1 MKDDYKKSFSE
12 KYPKKENQ
20 KNDDQKDLLS
30 ITELLLTSKE
40 KFKLKSIDDLNERS
54 KELKHIQKID
64 VSGNYLSKIILK
76 NFPSLNTFIASKN
89 MIQEVHL
96 NLPQLRILDLNSN
109 LIKSIPDF
117 SKTPQ
122 LRELNLSKN
131 LISIIKL
138 EDFKIL
144 KNTLIKLDLSY
155 NKINFDS
162 ANEFISIVDG
172 LKFFDLLEFSIQGN
186 LFNEQNDALKNS
198 YKTFLK
204 LNFKKLLLLNGE
216 AVSSTE
222 QLIVNQDEVTK
233 QMLLE
238 QDFQNRNKKNLSDD
252 EEIKINEKDT
262 MLLRKNYGE
271 EKENLR
277 ESKPSVNASENQSEN
292 AVAFSETVLKFMKIN
307 KIINQLVM
315 YNGENQN
322 LYFKLLN
329 EVNDAIQ
336 FKEKLNKG
344 EAETIKNLY
353 NSFLMNCNELLCLN
367 PKYEDQILKLLA
379 QFSLIPYLNF
389 CQTTLEFLKSY
400 VYTNEDKKLVVKDI
414 IENIVVSG
422 LQLRSEIDYDMNN
435 KLVSFFKETEI
446 SSYLLYQNLILNIIK
461 NLAKKN
467 EEIDKIEK
475 RRRERNGQYIGK
487 IRKESNLKGYVDLLD
502 FIIEYLKSE
511 NEIYKEKKSQLN
523 EETFNQNNENNDN
536 NDDKK
541 SVISEDGN
549 IDKTDEATINSYI
562 IGEKNLGN
570 FELQIGNDSNEKILK
585 ILDIYENYEYKLNS
599 EYTIGEKGNIFGRPL
614 FEEIANKHQLV
625 DIKICSNQ
633 KKNQFKDI
641 TFIYIF
647 LNILREAYNNIKD
660 CKIYFPSIMEKEEE
674 EYKLYHKKF
683 FKEIELLNTL
693 ISTFNVE
700 QYKYNSLLI
709 ECDVEKIIEILDNFV
724 KEIIEEKSDGVPY
737 DKIILKSVYQT
748 KDSRFIDKSQMF
760 FKDLP
765 KILHCIGTLL
775 AFLKEREFK
784 SKIDSNIL
792 DKYYYVLK
800 QEQADPFILIGTC
813 KLMNDILKCHHFYNN
828 ELTFAKVLVNSH
840 NFENLLNYIDRNKK
854 QYVIAIEKIESE
866 KLIEE
871 RKEKKDKKYDN
882 KVKVKLKSKGLEFES
897 INSKEIFEFFLSII
911 DIFLTLSKL
920 NSLIDYK
927 IIRKLEDLIIA
938 LKPSYLFNVLGNC
951 LKMLHNDEIRTK
963 AIETLFHSEPK
974 YISYEII
981 KLILDILKN
990 YKDSVTEGQTEFVL
1004 SLSYLTLTNKLLYAI
1019 SNKEEEG
1026 YDTFKQA
1033 VSLGINF
1040 LDINSHRQV
1049 NESKEE
1055 KQKNS
1060 LSSCI
1065 IVFLSSASRIPE
1077 IYSELFN
1084 DKSEKFSYLK
1094 KILSND
1100 YFFFNESTY
1109 YPIEIERT
1117 YLGNYLFV
1125 LFNTM
1130 ESNDSIPP
1138 YSYPFLRILM
1148 KISDIIGY
1156 CDDASYPNFSQN
1168 NDMDILFRK
1177 VLQISKDRFFIK
1189 VRNETQNWYHF
1200 YTSCAN
1206 KFEEI
1211 KNPELINFLEED
1223 NEFEYGHIEK
1233 KEKPKKKNMNLKNFD
1248 EKDNSNKVDKNL
1260 ESLILDEF
1268 EDKRIKTY
1276 MNEAFFPK
1284 LSIKELLNEQVNYLV
1299 YFQNLFYYLLGENSN
1314 IKDDTIQNE
1323 LKRKY
1328 YTPILESEKIF
1339 DEFINYK
1346 NYGNIKTIIGD
1357 IKHYSSEIPFS
1368 YYLSKISMR
1377 KLKNKDLES
1386 YMKSSNQLVFE
1397 LENQKDEK
1405 INNFLFKNDLT
1416 SYELYGVKEGSKRRE
1431 IDENVNNPHLR
1442 SLIISCFFRGV
1453 YAILI
1458 SPSIKMR
1465 NDFVINIFFDDKYK
1479 YLLLYAG
1486 TQKMYMNYN
1495 MFMIIEKLFNIDNL
1509 HIIKKACSFTIDKE
1523 NPKNNKIKKF
1533 NEIIFFAEEKCE
1545 NSELKLNAELN
1556 LFHKYYITALYL
1568 EREINKNKRAGL
1580 NDLLFL
1586 LNFERAM
1593 NSFINSYWQINFQYI
1608 DYEFRYN
1615 NIIKKISK
1623 METFHFLFKAINQ
1636 LKRYSIFCF
1645 NLLKKYMH
1653 NYYEM
1658 QERVLYNIGIGEIE
1672 EVNKFMNERKRNYL
1686 LYLGK
1691 NEFEIK
1697 KIYELLCLF
1706 RDIDENVDI
1715 MILYI
1720 LLDLKSEKFNI
1731 EKILL
1736 GKDDDSITPSDIE
1749 RIKKL
1754 KLIKRISLNQE
1765 ILYSNFEKILY
1776 DEKLVKTIT
1785 EMNINLTNNIM
1796 ELIHFKKEIIQ
1807 KYLLKEE
1814 IFIIEAYKCICS
1826 EIITHE
1832 KLEGKI
1838 PEDFILALTKDM
1850 IFLIKIIS
1858 VETTDSSG
1866 EKITIKKLDFNDE
1879 SHKYKSEETK
1889 NNNESE
1895 KEYNT
1900 KNTSFTLDIKLI
1912 NTIFVYD
1919 YSNKLYIK
1927 RENGTY
1933 FSILF
1938 PSNIYTISFLKHIR
1952 ILNGE
1957 IKIIKSDYLK
1967 DLITEVENLDNRIS
1981 QFISNKIA
1989 NNIMTDTQI
1998 IQNAQKI
2005 MIEELKKYS
2014 KVNVRITN
2022 AFEENIYK
2030 SFYKNWFIN
2039 ENIIMTS
2046 NDYIIYFSDY
2056 CVYLI
2061 SEDKEIRK
2069 KINIDFYGSNV
2080 KVAEKNIYKILDKI
2094 FYADIE
2100 EVKNNFTNLK
2110 MTIKDKGKK
2119 FELSFYEKYEMFL
2132 TNVNLIYIDNFTI
2145 EKNLKLKKKK
2155 NKVNKYNTDDG
2166 L

>member
-1 MKDDYKKSFSE
+1 
-12 KYPKKENQ
+12 
-20 KNDDQKDLLS
+20 
-30 ITELLLTSKE
+30 
-40 KFKLKSIDDLNERS
+40 
-54 KELKHIQKID
+54 
-64 VSGNYLSKIILK
+64 
-76 NFPSLNTFIASKN
+76 
-89 MIQEVHL
+89 
-96 NLPQLRILDLNSN
+96 
-109 LIKSIPDF
+109 
-117 SKTPQ
+117 
-122 LRELNLSKN
+122 
-131 LISIIKL
+131 
-138 EDFKIL
+138 
-144 KNTLIKLDLSY
+144 
-155 NKINFDS
+155 
-162 ANEFISIVDG
+162 
-172 LKFFDLLEFSIQGN
+172 
-186 LFNEQNDALKNS
+186 
-198 YKTFLK
+198 
-204 LNFKKLLLLNGE
+204 
-216 AVSSTE
+216 
-222 QLIVNQDEVTK
+222 
-233 QMLLE
+233 
-238 QDFQNRNKKNLSDD
+238 
-252 EEIKINEKDT
+252 
-262 MLLRKNYGE
+262 
-271 EKENLR
+271 
-277 ESKPSVNASENQSEN
+277 
-292 AVAFSETVLKFMKIN
+292 
-307 KIINQLVM
+307 
-315 YNGENQN
+315 
-322 LYFKLLN
+322 
-329 EVNDAIQ
+329 
-336 FKEKLNKG
+336 
-344 EAETIKNLY
+344 
-353 NSFLMNCNELLCLN
+353 
-367 PKYEDQILKLLA
+367 
-379 QFSLIPYLNF
+379 
-389 CQTTLEFLKSY
+389 
-400 VYTNEDKKLVVKDI
+400 
-414 IENIVVSG
+414 
-422 LQLRSEIDYDMNN
+422 
-435 KLVSFFKETEI
+435 
-446 SSYLLYQNLILNIIK
+446 
-461 NLAKKN
+461 
-467 EEIDKIEK
+467 
-475 RRRERNGQYIGK
+475 
-487 IRKESNLKGYVDLLD
+487 
-502 FIIEYLKSE
+502 
-511 NEIYKEKKSQLN
+511 
-523 EETFNQNNENNDN
+523 
-536 NDDKK
+536 
-541 SVISEDGN
+541 
-549 IDKTDEATINSYI
+549 
-562 IGEKNLGN
+562 
-570 FELQIGNDSNEKILK
+570 
-585 ILDIYENYEYKLNS
+585 
-599 EYTIGEKGNIFGRPL
+599 
-614 FEEIANKHQLV
+614 
-625 DIKICSNQ
+625 
-633 KKNQFKDI
+633 
-641 TFIYIF
+641 
-647 LNILREAYNNIKD
+647 
-660 CKIYFPSIMEKEEE
+660 
-674 EYKLYHKKF
+674 
-683 FKEIELLNTL
+683 
-693 ISTFNVE
+693 
-700 QYKYNSLLI
+700 
-709 ECDVEKIIEILDNFV
+709 
-724 KEIIEEKSDGVPY
+724 
-737 DKIILKSVYQT
+737 
-748 KDSRFIDKSQMF
+748 
-760 FKDLP
+760 
-765 KILHCIGTLL
+765 
-775 AFLKEREFK
+775 
-784 SKIDSNIL
+784 
-792 DKYYYVLK
+792 
-800 QEQADPFILIGTC
+800 
-813 KLMNDILKCHHFYNN
+813 
-828 ELTFAKVLVNSH
+828 
-840 NFENLLNYIDRNKK
+840 
-854 QYVIAIEKIESE
+854 
-866 KLIEE
+866 
-871 RKEKKDKKYDN
+871 
-882 KVKVKLKSKGLEFES
+882 
-897 INSKEIFEFFLSII
+897 
-911 DIFLTLSKL
+911 
-920 NSLIDYK
+920 
-927 IIRKLEDLIIA
+927 
-938 LKPSYLFNVLGNC
+938 
-951 LKMLHNDEIRTK
+951 
-963 AIETLFHSEPK
+963 
-974 YISYEII
+974 
-981 KLILDILKN
+981 
-990 YKDSVTEGQTEFVL
+990 
-1004 SLSYLTLTNKLLYAI
+1004 
-1019 SNKEEEG
+1019 
-1026 YDTFKQA
+1026 
-1033 VSLGINF
+1033 
-1040 LDINSHRQV
+1040 
-1049 NESKEE
+1049 
-1055 KQKNS
+1055 
-1060 LSSCI
+1060 
-1065 IVFLSSASRIPE
+1065 
-1077 IYSELFN
+1077 
-1084 DKSEKFSYLK
+1084 
-1094 KILSND
+1094 
-1100 YFFFNESTY
+1100 
-1109 YPIEIERT
+1109 
-1117 YLGNYLFV
+1117 
-1125 LFNTM
+1125 
-1130 ESNDSIPP
+1130 
-1138 YSYPFLRILM
+1138 
-1148 KISDIIGY
+1148 
-1156 CDDASYPNFSQN
+1156 
-1168 NDMDILFRK
+1168 
-1177 VLQISKDRFFIK
+1177 
-1189 VRNETQNWYHF
+1189 
-1200 YTSCAN
+1200 
-1206 KFEEI
+1206 
-1211 KNPELINFLEED
+1211 
-1223 NEFEYGHIEK
+1223 
-1233 KEKPKKKNMNLKNFD
+1233 MNLKNFD

-1495 MFMIIEKLFNIDNL
+1495 MFMIIEKLFNIENL

-1568 EREINKNKRAGL
+1568 EREINKNKRSGL

-1586 LNFERAM
+1586 LNFERTM
-1593 NSFINSYWQINFQYI
+1593 NSFVNSYWQINFQYI

-1615 NIIKKISK
+1615 NIIKKNSK
-1623 METFHFLFKAINQ
+1623 KDTFHFLFKAINQ

-1736 GKDDDSITPSDIE
+1736 GKDDNSITPSDIE
-1749 RIKKL
+1749 KIKKL

-1807 KYLLKEE
+1807 KFLPKEE

-1938 PSNIYTISFLKHIR
+1938 PSNTYTISFLKYIR

-1957 IKIIKSDYLK
+1957 MKIIKSDYLK

-2080 KVAEKNIYKILDKI
+2080 KVAEKNIYKIVDKI